1 MNALTPQPAAAVFSP
16 DRTDRFETSRD
27 PNPATRSVFQNMKTT
42 PWFSRRTAVLAALLI
57 PCAFIHAQTT
67 ATPAAPAPAKEDD
80 VLILSPFEVSATSDT
95 KSYTADSTLAGNRL
109 STQLRD
115 IGSSVTVVTSQF
127 LLDTGATDNTG
138 LLQRLGGTEVG
149 GVNGNFASAGSSSSA
164 TLLTEDTIKPTEG
177 TRIRGLAAADNT
189 HDFFVSDIP
198 WDSYNVDRIDIS
210 RGPNS
215 ILFGNGS
222 PAGIINATSRSA
234 AFINSG
240 NVDFRVGSFGSTRES
255 LDINQV
261 IVPGQVAVRLDVLHD
276 DQKFEQK
283 PAYSKDQRLSGAL
296 RIEPAFLNKNGN
308 QTIFKAN
315 FESGQVDSD
324 NPRALPPTDHIT
336 PWFNPADTGAYQ
348 AGLNGAQS
356 WNSGVAG
363 GISTAANGYSD
374 AGRAEGAKNPDP
386 WFTNGQLGNAGFP
399 LNVIQNGNTVGSAG
413 QYRFTS
419 INQNSTAGTLIT
431 LPYGSYP
438 SSWLSLNGIA
448 KEAVFAGLP
457 FSNGG
462 LFTDTSLTDPSIF
475 NFYKNLIDGQMKSEW
490 QRFWSGTANLSQTFL
505 NDQVGFSL
513 DYNKQHYEDGSI
525 NPFGGAVP
533 LYVDV
538 MSTNN
543 DGTSLAN
550 ASKNPNYGRP
560 FVINNNYATN
570 FDSINDREDSRA
582 TAFVTHDFKKDGTAW
597 WQMLLGTQTLTGL
610 ADQAKLTTSSMSWQQ
625 YGYLGANLALA
636 NTLNGG
642 SSLTNFSQLNPQQ
655 VIYLGPTLTGR
666 SITGANISRVTGNP
680 TIGSNPIN
688 YFDLTP
694 NPANSGLSPS
704 NPAFYNG
711 WAGTGTLTV
720 TNSEADP
727 SVNRNLLATA
737 YGKTRSIT
745 TSQALVYEGNWLNGA
760 LVGIYG
766 WRKDINKSW
775 ADSATLGD
783 ANDQQSINLQNV
795 SLDIPG
801 ATPGRVE
808 VQSRSYS
815 LVAHLDEL
823 PGLKNFASKLPVK
836 ISLAYNVSSNFQPDS
851 SRVDINGNPLGA
863 PAGRTIERGVLL
875 ETRDGR
881 FALKVN
887 RYVTNITN
895 GEYAGGTS
903 FAGDLANFVGNTM
916 YFANAFYYHNDQNGN
931 FAQSD
936 PAHMVNNPGIGPD
949 GGAPGAPGSYD
960 GGANAAGYYYDA
972 AGYHTQAMENLQNSS
987 TAATRAWETQINADF
1002 PNFFK
1007 KWGFNSLAEVQAGTV
1022 LRNQLTGAPGETN
1035 FALTENSQSKGWEM
1049 ELDANPTK
1057 EWRISF
1063 NATKTDAIITAVGDP
1078 ALAKFMAETTAYVK
1092 GPGGNTQ
1099 WFWGNSISPGV
1110 PAVKDAYY
1118 NNYNG
1123 YAPLGTT
1130 YAGLQQQQGVAVPQ
1144 LAKWRYNLT
1153 TNYEFSR
1160 GFLKAVN
1167 FGGGVRYSS
1176 AEIIGYAPSGTGL
1189 NPDGTLASPPFL
1201 SDLSKPEKSPSEIY
1215 FDLWVGY
1222 HCKVTKKINYSI
1234 QLNVANVGK
1243 GNYLIP
1249 VSYQA
1254 PINGVASPAFY
1265 RIGPTQQF
1273 TIRNVFSF

>member
-1 MNALTPQPAAAVFSP
+1 MHAQTAAAPAAA
-16 DRTDRFETSRD
+16 TS
-27 PNPATRSVFQNMKTT
+27 AEK
-42 PWFSRRTAVLAALLI
+42 
-57 PCAFIHAQTT
+57 
-67 ATPAAPAPAKEDD
+67 DD
-80 VLILSPFEVSATSDT
+80 IVVLSPFEVKSTSG
-95 KSYTADSTLAGNRL
+95 SNAYTADSTLAGNRL

-127 LLDTGATDNTG
+127 LQDTGATDNTS

-149 GVNGNFASAGSSSSA
+149 GVNGNFASAGSGSSA
-164 TLLTEDTIKPTEG
+164 TLLTEDTIRPTEG
-177 TRIRGLAAADNT
+177 TRIRGLAAADNAR
-189 HDFFVSDIP
+189 DFFITDIP

-210 RGPNS
+210 RGPNA
-215 ILFGNGS
+215 ILFGEGS
-222 PAGIINATSRSA
+222 PAGIINATSKSA

-240 NVDFRVGSFGSTRES
+240 NIDFRVGSWGSTRES

-261 IVPGQVAVRLDVLHD
+261 IVPGQVAVRLDLLND
-276 DQKFEQK
+276 DKKYEQQ
-283 PAYSKDQRLSGAL
+283 PAYSKDQRISGAL

-308 QTIFKAN
+308 RTIFKAN
-315 FESGQVDSD
+315 FESGRVDSD

-336 PWFNPADTGAYQ
+336 PWFDPTALVNGIPGSGAYQ

-363 GISTAANGYSD
+363 GFSTAANGYSD

-399 LNVIQNGNTVGSAG
+399 LNVIQNANTVGSAG
-413 QYRFTS
+413 QYRFTNFTQDS
-419 INQNSTAGTLIT
+419 AAGKAIT
-431 LPYGSYP
+431 LPYGAYP
-438 SSWLSLNGIA
+438 ASWMSLNGIA

-462 LFTDTSLTDPSIF
+462 LFTDTSITNPSII
-475 NFYKNLIDGQMKSEW
+475 NFYKNLIDGNMKSEW
-490 QRFWSGTANLSQTFL
+490 QRFWSGSANLSQTFL
-505 NDQVGFSL
+505 KDQVGFSL

-538 MSTNN
+538 MKTNN
-543 DGTSLAN
+543 DGTSLAT
-550 ASKNPNYGRP
+550 ASANPNFGRP
-560 FVINNNYATN
+560 FVINNNNATN
-570 FDSINDREDSRA
+570 FNYISDREDKRA
-582 TAFVTHDFKKDGTAW
+582 TAFVTHDFKKDSNAW
-597 WQMLLGTQTLTGL
+597 WAKILGTQTLTGL
-610 ADQAKLTTSSMSWQQ
+610 ADEAKLTTSTMSWQR

-636 NTLNGG
+636 NTLAGG
-642 SSLTNFSQLNPQQ
+642 TAFANFSQVNPQQ
-655 VIYLGPTLTGR
+655 VIYLGPSLTGK
-666 SITGANISRVTGNP
+666 SIIGANISRVTGNP

-694 NPANSGLSPS
+694 NPANSALSPS

-711 WAGTGTLTV
+711 WAGMGTLTV
-720 TNSEADP
+720 TDSEANP
-727 SVNRNLLATA
+727 FVNRGLLATA
-737 YGKTRSIT
+737 YGETRSVT
-745 TSQALVYEGNWLNGA
+745 TSQSLVYEGNWLDGA

-766 WRKDINKSW
+766 WRKDINKSS
-775 ADSATLGD
+775 ADSATIGD
-783 ANDQQSINLQNV
+783 ANDQQSINFQKV
-795 SLDIPG
+795 GLDIPG
-801 ATPGRVE
+801 ATQGRVE

-823 PGLKNFASKLPVK
+823 PGVKDFASKLPVK
-836 ISLAYNVSSNFQPDS
+836 ISVAYNVSSNFQPDS
-851 SRVDINGNPLGA
+851 SRVDINGDPLA
-863 PAGRTIERGVLL
+863 PPSGRTIERGILL
-875 ETRDGR
+875 ETRDSR
-881 FALKVN
+881 FALKIN
-887 RYVTNITN
+887 RYVTTITN
-895 GEYAGGTS
+895 GEYAGGRA
-903 FAGDLANFVGNTM
+903 FAADLANWVGNTA

-931 FAQSD
+931 FAQSN
-936 PAHMVNNPGIGPD
+936 PAHVVNNPGIGPD

-972 AGYHTQAMENLQNSS
+972 AGYHTQAMEDLQNSS
-987 TAATRAWETQINADF
+987 TAATRAWETQINKDF

-1007 KWGFNSLAEVQAGTV
+1007 NWGMNSLAEVQAGTV
-1022 LRNQLTGAPGETN
+1022 LRSQLTGIPGETN

-1057 EWRISF
+1057 NWRISF
-1063 NATKTDAIITAVGDP
+1063 NATKTDAVITAVGDP
-1078 ALAKFMAETTAYVK
+1078 ALAKFMAETSAYVN
-1092 GPGGNTQ
+1092 GVGGKTQ

-1110 PAVKDAYY
+1110 PNAKDGFF

-1123 YAPLGTT
+1123 LPPAGTT
-1130 YAGLQQQQGVAVPQ
+1130 YAGLQQSQGVEVPQ

-1153 TNYEFSR
+1153 TNYDFRS
-1160 GFLKAVN
+1160 GVLKGVN
-1167 FGGGVRYSS
+1167 VGGGARYSS
-1176 AEIIGYAPSGTGL
+1176 AEIIGYPPSGTGL
-1189 NPDGTLASPPFL
+1189 NPDGTLANPPFL
-1201 SDLSKPEKSPSEIY
+1201 ADLSKPQKSPSEIY
-1215 FDLWVGY
+1215 FDFWVGY
-1222 HCKVTKKINYSI
+1222 HRKLTKKIDWNI

-1273 TIRNVFSF
+1273 TLSTRFEF